1 MKKQNN
7 RIQAII
13 REIDE
18 VLNESSRQSS
28 PQILVETL
36 RKTQKILQE
45 MLDYLNHN
53 VDNRSNLQLL
63 SIDPSSTPENTVD
76 LEIKQHPQQIEEFF
90 APINQYLQ
98 EDFTILKE
106 QRQALRE
113 EIRQLEQQRQEN
125 YALAQQYAKQEQIIS
140 EFSQALLGPVKETLL
155 EHLSQLSTQHQSSS
169 QSDLGSSKNIYPQT
183 IKDVETSELME
194 ISEDKFEEVSHFENS
209 KFDDSNSD
217 DNEQKKLNEEN
228 YVEANIGTE
237 NIEMPKLS
245 AEIDELNEP
254 RNKVVLPYPGYEF
267 VKRLEPESK
276 ITETEIETKTEKKNI
291 PLDRSNNQKYL
302 NEHQS
307 SIDEKQNL
315 EILKKN
321 NHENEI
327 SGQLAPPSFE
337 DNYQERK
344 QYQNENVQI
353 KDGLLLTPEL
363 KLDGSENRENLENT
377 EVLES
382 LSNLFGQLEVNEVK
396 TNNLIAPREAQ
407 ESQKN
412 INENINNFTDE
423 SEEKTYIQ
431 APITQSLLPVEKPDK
446 KPEELLLDS
455 NTLEY
460 LRSDLESLEEIDVDE
475 LIDDPGQT
483 QLQLG
488 EEVSIDSTENT
499 LDSVDNSL
507 VIASKEKVAKLDDL
521 FMNIDDIYDKST
533 ASKQE
538 NIYNSEEKTDNELN
552 LEDILD
558 NLTPTTDEE
567 EIIET
572 DDQEFLDIESL
583 LEDTQ
588 NLEKKN

>member
-1 MKKQNN
+1 M
-7 RIQAII
+7 
-13 REIDE
+13 
-18 VLNESSRQSS
+18 LNESSSQSS

-36 RKTQKILQE
+36 RKTQEMLQE
-45 MLDYLNHN
+45 MLDYLTQD

-63 SIDPSSTPENTVD
+63 SVDPSSIPENTVD

-155 EHLSQLSTQHQSSS
+155 EHLSQLSTQHPSSS
-169 QSDLGSSKNIYPQT
+169 QSALDSSQNLYRQT
-183 IKDVETSELME
+183 IKDVETSEVME
-194 ISEDKFEEVSHFENS
+194 ISEDKFEEFYHFENS
-209 KFDDSNSD
+209 KVDNSNSND
-217 DNEQKKLNEEN
+217 SEQKKLNEEN
-228 YVEANIGTE
+228 YVEANIATE
-237 NIEMPKLS
+237 NLEMSKLS
-245 AEIDELNEP
+245 PEIDELNEP
-254 RNKVVLPYPGYEF
+254 IDKVVLPYPGYEF
-267 VKRLEPESK
+267 VKRLDPDSEA
-276 ITETEIETKTEKKNI
+276 TETEKKNLQ
-291 PLDRSNNQKYL
+291 PDKSNNQESL
-302 NEHQS
+302 NKHQS

-315 EILKKN
+315 ERLKSN
-321 NHENEI
+321 NQENEI
-327 SGQLAPPSFE
+327 SAQLTPPNFE
-337 DNYQERK
+337 DNYQEQK
-344 QYQNENVQI
+344 NYQNETVQI
-353 KDGLLLTPEL
+353 KDGVLLTPEL
-363 KLDGSENRENLENT
+363 KLDGSENRENSNNT
-377 EVLES
+377 EILES
-382 LSNLFGQLEVNEVK
+382 LSNLFGKLEVNEVE

-407 ESQKN
+407 ETQKN
-412 INENINNFTDE
+412 INENINDFTDE
-423 SEEKTYIQ
+423 SAEETYIQ
-431 APITQSLLPVEKPDK
+431 APITQSLLPVEKPDE
-446 KPEELLLDS
+446 KPKGLLLDS

-488 EEVSIDSTENT
+488 EDQGIDSTENT
-499 LDSVDNSL
+499 PDSVDNSL
-507 VIASKEKVAKLDDL
+507 VIGSKEKVAKLDDL
-521 FMNIDDIYDKST
+521 FMNIDDISDKST

-538 NIYNSEEKTDNELN
+538 NIYNSEENTDNEIT
-552 LEDILD
+552 LEDILE

-567 EIIET
+567 EIIAT
-572 DDQEFLDIESL
+572 DNQEFLDIETL